1 MADLLVVE
9 DNPDLA
15 EPLIDLLVE
24 LGHRV
29 DSACHGEEGLRR
41 LDRGP
46 LPDLI
51 LLDVEMPVLDGP
63 GMAYRMLIED
73 AGKDQIPLILLSGV
87 MDLPKVAARVG
98 TPYFLSKPYRIEAL
112 LTLLDRA
119 LAERRVPCPA
129 VSPVSPASPES
140 RPRPRV

>member
-46 LPDLI
+46 LPDLV

-73 AGKDQIPLILLSGV
+73 AGKELIPVILLSGV

-98 TPYFLSKPYRIEAL
+98 TPYFLTKPYRIDAL
-112 LTLLDRA
+112 LALLDRA
-119 LAERRVPCPA
+119 LAERHVPCPA
-129 VSPVSPASPES
+129 GSAVDLPH
-140 RPRPRV
+140 PRA